1 MLDRAPATTDSGS
14 FVGYLAAWQR
24 DLGGDMIEPAAIDA
38 TLSDFRAGR
47 IRWLLTDA
55 HSPKASDV
63 VAVVDAAAPDA
74 RGLRIE
80 ARWTGSAAAQALRGM
95 ARNGVPLGLS
105 IDYVPR
111 SWRPDGDGGRVL
123 TDVHIVGGAIV
134 TAPMNPAAMIISG
147 KSGASVAPVVDVF
160 ADAQARQAK
169 ILAAAAWPPA
179 ELVDALG
186 VDAAYGLLEGAAR
199 AKAAQTVQS
208 DPERAR
214 SQARWKRDNDYS
226 NALSAWMAAHR

>member
-1 MLDRAPATTDSGS
+1 MLYWARRRDDEAIRGTLAGLSDADCRAACDRLLRRDMDALTDDQLLERMFELAGKGRGHANKVVDPQTKSAPTPVAVLDRAPATTDSGS

-24 DLGGDMIEPAAIDA
+24 DLGGDTIEPAAIHA

-95 ARNGVPLGLS
+95 ARTGVPLG
-105 IDYVPR
+105 
-111 SWRPDGDGGRVL
+111 
-123 TDVHIVGGAIV
+123 
-134 TAPMNPAAMIISG
+134 
-147 KSGASVAPVVDVF
+147 SVASTMCRGRGVRT
-160 ADAQARQAK
+160 AT
-169 ILAAAAWPPA
+169 AA
-179 ELVDALG
+179 G
-186 VDAAYGLLEGAAR
+186 C
-199 AKAAQTVQS
+199 
-208 DPERAR
+208 
-214 SQARWKRDNDYS
+214 
-226 NALSAWMAAHR
+226 